1 MSGLYC
7 LVSHYS
13 NLYSRCLSL
22 CIQAIK
28 QGLGEYEYVWVLQ
41 GWYSEGWWKDTSDV
55 QCNSTILA
63 SFLES
68 QRAVT
73 VGYYLPSLEDTPAVL
88 TGTVSI
94 QWSSL
99 SIMKP

>member
-1 MSGLYC
+1 M
-7 LVSHYS
+7 
-13 NLYSRCLSL
+13 
-22 CIQAIK
+22 
-28 QGLGEYEYVWVLQ
+28 WVLQ

-73 VGYYLPSLEDTPAVL
+73 VGYYPPSLEDTPADL
-88 TGTVSI
+88 TGAVSYMYNLNLI
-94 QWSSL
+94 VNL
-99 SIMKP
+99 SF